1 MQGNGKSDI
10 GDGLIYEGHFSDYMP
25 DGTGSLY
32 QDGNLIYAGKWDNGF
47 PADKEIGLFS
57 GNNDVGT
64 QNPGSGG
71 FGPKLKDY
79 GDQKGINIAVSILT
93 ALACAAG
100 SGACRNS
107 GPRSLPR

>member
-25 DGTGSLY
+25 DGAGSLY
-32 QDGNLIYAGKWDNGF
+32 REGHLLYIGKWESGF
-47 PADKEIGLFS
+47 PADKDIALFS
-57 GNNDVGT
+57 GKENEGT
-64 QNPGSGG
+64 QNPRSKG

-79 GDQKGINIAVSILT
+79 GDQKGINAAAAVLVT
-93 ALACAAG
+93 LACATG
-100 SGACRNS
+100 SRACRNS